1 MKKYKFDI
9 QKAVNTPINAISPV
23 SGDHLRDKLN
33 RLLKLISGHQV
44 DVAGKTVSVKDH
56 PDAAAFSKH
65 LTARMIVVSERGSCF
80 RAPVNNIFS
89 HVQTLPVNLSVFFFL
104 TWEPDSV
111 L

>member
-1 MKKYKFDI
+1 MLKKYKFKFQLKKYKFDI

-65 LTARMIVVSERGSCF
+65 LTARMIVVSERGSYGLE
-80 RAPVNNIFS
+80 PQLTVFS
-89 HVQTLPVNLSVFFFL
+89 VM
-104 TWEPDSV
+104 
-111 L
+111 